1 MIEDDL
7 TLPASLGRS
16 IRERR
21 DDGLSDSDA
30 DECPEECTESGDV
43 LGLC

>member
-30 DECPEECTESGDV
+30 DECPEEYNESGDV
-43 LGLC
+43 PDLC